1 LYESGYIELAALAYT
16 DDLSAPLAHVT
27 NLSPVAGKEARGVA
41 GALRRGGC
49 HALREGGGGAGAGPF
64 YRQWTSEEYVR
75 CLTEGVSVSEN
86 EERLGRQVLS
96 LLSFLVFL
104 VQKYRY

>member
-1 LYESGYIELAALAYT
+1 MSRSG
-16 DDLSAPLAHVT
+16 
-27 NLSPVAGKEARGVA
+27 GR
-41 GALRRGGC
+41 
-49 HALREGGGGAGAGPF
+49 GGGGWSGPF

-96 LLSFLVFL
+96 LLSLLVFL
-104 VQKYRY
+104 VQKFIY